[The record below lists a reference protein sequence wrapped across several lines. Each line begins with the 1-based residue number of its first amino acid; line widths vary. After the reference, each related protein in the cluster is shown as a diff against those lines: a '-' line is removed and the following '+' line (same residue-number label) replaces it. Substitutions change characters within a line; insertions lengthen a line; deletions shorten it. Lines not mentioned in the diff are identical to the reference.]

1 MILSRNLQ
9 FQFSEEARSTVFIAP
24 PSLLSIR
31 QTATTLE
38 FLHRKTSDVI
48 RCIIVHGSNLG
59 ILRRSILAGSA
70 SILKPG
76 PQAPKNA
83 GVVIQSITESPY
95 WTIAKR
101 PMAPDPNVVPRHC
114 LQFETGLVR
123 DVWAHAHLEAFA
135 VPRGKEEL
143 LLFQF
148 RGDWSYICTPLEND
162 FGPVLAELKRSN
174 LDPGMVNKFSAVT
187 GALPNLPGVANDRFS
202 MMEIKF
208 NHRNYAAESRW
219 DIVMDYRGQPPSPG
233 ISMTI

>member
-1 MILSRNLQ
+1 MILPRNLQ
-9 FQFSEEARSTVFIAP
+9 FQFSEQARSTVFVSP
-24 PSLLSIR
+24 SSLLSIR
-31 QTATTLE
+31 QAATTLE
-38 FLHRKTSDVI
+38 FLHRKTNDVV

-83 GVVIQSITESPY
+83 GVVIHTITESPC

-101 PMAPDPNVVPRHC
+101 QMAPDPNAVPRHC

-143 LLFQF
+143 FLLQF

-162 FGPVLAELKRSN
+162 FGRVLAELKKSN
-174 LDPGMVNKFSAVT
+174 LDPGMVNKFSAVPDN
-187 GALPNLPGVANDRFS
+187 LPCLPGVAHDRLL
-202 MMEIKF
+202 MKEIKF
-208 NHRNYAAESRW
+208 NRRNYAAESRW